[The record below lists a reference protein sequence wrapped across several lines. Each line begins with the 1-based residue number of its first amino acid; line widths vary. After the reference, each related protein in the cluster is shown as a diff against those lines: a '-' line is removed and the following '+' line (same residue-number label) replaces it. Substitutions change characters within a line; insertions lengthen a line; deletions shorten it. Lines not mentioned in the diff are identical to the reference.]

1 MFSLKIKDK
10 QDIEALRESA
20 VLECKLAVGK
30 DGKGKLPK
38 DFWETYSS
46 FANTGGGIVL
56 LGVKEIKHD
65 QFQLEGVANAERVIT
80 DLFNTLDNAEKVSIN
95 LLDKDDVEIINLDN
109 KNLIKVNIRPAT
121 RQEKPVYI
129 NGNPLTGTYRRVHDG
144 DKKCTPE
151 VIRRLL
157 SEQSEDSRDTGIMQG
172 FSLEDIDTE
181 TLRTYRQYFIN
192 YKPDHP
198 WNAVDNEEFYA

>member
-56 LGVKEIKHD
+56 LGVKEGEAG
-65 QFQLEGVANAERVIT
+65 L
-80 DLFNTLDNAEKVSIN
+80 TLAAILMFGK
-95 LLDKDDVEIINLDN
+95 
-109 KNLIKVNIRPAT
+109 AT
-121 RQEKPVYI
+121 AATAP
-129 NGNPLTGTYRRVHDG
+129 
-144 DKKCTPE
+144 C
-151 VIRRLL
+151 
-157 SEQSEDSRDTGIMQG
+157 
-172 FSLEDIDTE
+172 
-181 TLRTYRQYFIN
+181 IN
-192 YKPDHP
+192 Y
-198 WNAVDNEEFYA
+198 F